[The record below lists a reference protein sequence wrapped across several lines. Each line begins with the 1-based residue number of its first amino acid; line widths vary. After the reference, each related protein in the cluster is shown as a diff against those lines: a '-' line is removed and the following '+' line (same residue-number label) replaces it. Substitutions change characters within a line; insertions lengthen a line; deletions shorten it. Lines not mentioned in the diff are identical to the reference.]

1 MIAPLAYRM
10 RPTTLNEVIGQTH
23 LVGEN
28 GFLTKILANEM
39 LVSLIFYGPPG
50 TGKTTIATVLAESF
64 HVPFSKLNAV
74 TSTKKDLETV
84 IATAKLHP
92 TGYILLFD
100 EVHRLNKDKQDILLP
115 FIEDG
120 TIYLFGMTTANPY
133 LAINPAIRSRTHL
146 LEVKKLTSD
155 EVVLGLK
162 RALTS
167 YQGLNNK
174 LSISEDALN
183 LIGKMSGGDLRFA
196 LNYLEV
202 LSLSN
207 DDVID
212 VSKVQEVLHVPNYL
226 LDKDENDHYDAV
238 SALQKSIRGSDVDAA
253 LYYLA
258 RLCAAEDLASIE
270 RRLLVTAYEDIGLA
284 NPQAVERC
292 ATAITSAKQLGF
304 PEAIIPLAFSVVD
317 LALSPKSRAA
327 VDSMHKAMDLVNNQ
341 PLDVLDYLKFT
352 PVNAKEEDKYP
363 YDRPDLWERI
373 QYLPELVKNLQIYD
387 PSFTSQYEQAL
398 NQNYTRLKKINRTR
412 DLASLKSKKK
422 V

>member
-92 TGYILLFD
+92 KGFILLFD

-363 YDRPDLWERI
+363 YDRPDLWEKI
-373 QYLPELVKNLQIYD
+373 QYLPELIKHLQIYD